1 MTAERGTR
9 TRNTEAALQL
19 QGRLRD
25 QITSGKR
32 APGAHLTEIAL
43 AREFGVSRTPVRTA
57 LRGLADEGLITIEP
71 NRGAFVALWTSDDA
85 AEIMR
90 LRTVLE
96 SHAAERAAN
105 NRREEQ
111 LEHLYRCCQQM
122 EDAEVSDDPDS
133 RSALAAMNREF
144 HEAVLAAA
152 NSPRLYVIGCE
163 LARTPLMSSS
173 FQYYSESQ
181 THRSLGDHRM
191 ITDAIRDRDTR
202 TAHALMNAHLSVA
215 YSVLTRQSG
224 TTDG

>member
-1 MTAERGTR
+1 MSTEQGAR
-9 TRNTEAALQL
+9 TRNTEASLQL

-25 QITSGKR
+25 QITSGER

-43 AREFGVSRTPVRTA
+43 AREFGVSRTPVRAA
-57 LRGLADEGLITIEP
+57 LRGLADEGLVTIEP

-96 SHAAERAAN
+96 SHAAELAAS

-111 LEHLYRCCQQM
+111 LEHLYWCCQQM
-122 EDAEVSDDPDS
+122 EDVESCGEPDN
-133 RSALAAMNREF
+133 RSSLATMNREF

-181 THRSLGDHRM
+181 THRSLCDHRM
-191 ITDAIRDRDTR
+191 ITDAIRDRDMQ
-202 TAHALMNAHLSVA
+202 TARALMKAHLSVA
-215 YSVLTRQSG
+215 YSVLTRQSR
-224 TTDG
+224 DSDA